1 MEKAEFEFLRD
12 LLNTMSPSGYEEEA
26 SVLWKKKAG
35 TFAEKMWTDL
45 HGNSIAVVNEKGSPR
60 VMLAGHI
67 DEIGFLVK
75 YIDDKGFIS
84 FAPIGGHDPQIPQ
97 GQRVWI
103 KTEKG
108 RIPGV
113 IGKKPIH
120 LLDPEDR
127 KKVVQIEKLWIDIGA
142 NSREEAE
149 KLVKIGDP
157 ITLAYSMEELL
168 NNKVVS
174 KGIDDKV
181 GAFVVL
187 EALRL
192 LAEDRPKAAVYSVAT
207 VQEEIGLRGAKTSA
221 FGIDPKVGIAV
232 DVTFATDSPDFDK
245 SDRKKIGDIRIGKGP
260 VIARGPNINHK
271 VFELLVKTAEEE
283 GIPYQVEG
291 IPRGTGTD
299 ANVIQ
304 LTRAGVATGLIS
316 IPNRNM
322 HTPCEIVSLDD
333 LENAYKL
340 IAAFVRRIDDTTDF
354 RPY

>member
-1 MEKAEFEFLRD
+1 MEKQTFEFLRN
-12 LLNTMSPSGYEEEA
+12 LLNTMSPSGYEGEA
-26 SVLWKKKAG
+26 STLWKERAK
-35 TFAEKMWTDL
+35 TFADKVWTDY
-45 HGNSIAVVNEKGSPR
+45 HGNSIAVINESGSPR

-75 YIDDKGFIS
+75 YIDDSGFIS
-84 FAPIGGHDPQIPQ
+84 FLPIGGHDPQITQ

-103 KTEKG
+103 NTEKG
-108 RIPGV
+108 RILGV
-113 IGKKPIH
+113 ICKKPIH
-120 LLDPEDR
+120 LLSPEDR
-127 KKVVQIEKLWIDIGA
+127 KKVVEIEKLWIDIGA
-142 NSREEAE
+142 TSKEEVE
-149 KLVKIGDP
+149 KIVKIGDP
-157 ITLAYSMEELL
+157 ITLAYNMEELL
-168 NNKVVS
+168 NNRIVS

-192 LAEDRPKAAVYSVAT
+192 LSERKPKAAVYAVAT

-232 DVTFATDSPDFDK
+232 DVTFATDTPDFIK
-245 SDRKKIGDIRIGKGP
+245 SDKKKFGDVKIGAGP
-260 VIARGPNINHK
+260 VIARGPNINPK

-283 GIPYQVEG
+283 GIPYQVEA

-322 HTPCEIVSLDD
+322 HTPCEVVSKDD

-340 IAAFVRRIDDTTDF
+340 IAAFIKRIDESTDF
-354 RPY
+354 TPF